1 MNGINLFL
9 FVLIHTLLAQTG
21 SDFST
26 CLSSSTV
33 FSNTLPGG
41 LPGDECGGIIGTTSP
56 TNTTVGRSSSTS
68 SGSTTGSS
76 GSISSGTSGISQKET
91 RTKIDMETRMRRGL
105 PTKKPIHGV
114 KHIIAV
120 ASGKG
125 GVGKSTLAINLALA
139 IASFRHRVGILDA
152 DVFGPSIPRLL
163 NLKAEPQTNEK
174 GDLIPLANFGVK
186 AMSMGFLVGEDLP
199 IVWRGLMETLQQ
211 LLHQVQWGEL
221 DLLVIDMPPGTGDT
235 QLTISQQIVLDGVVI
250 VSTPQD
256 IALVDARKGANMF
269 TKHKVHIFGQN
280 GVLKTSKEMG
290 LDYLGDIP
298 LDADICELSDFGT
311 PVVVT
316 KPDSFNAQCYKEVAK
331 KIMNKINL
339 KN

>member
-1 MNGINLFL
+1 MRLSVPIRYP
-9 FVLIHTLLAQTG
+9 VRLLNK
-21 SDFST
+21 
-26 CLSSSTV
+26 LS
-33 FSNTLPGG
+33 FRKK
-41 LPGDECGGIIGTTSP
+41 ITTS
-56 TNTTVGRSSSTS
+56 TIINHENSM
-68 SGSTTGSS
+68 
-76 GSISSGTSGISQKET
+76 GISQKEA
-91 RTKIDMETRMRRGL
+91 RTKSQIDMEARIRRGL
-105 PTKKPIHGV
+105 PTKRPIHGV

-139 IASFRHRVGILDA
+139 VASFRHRVGVLDA

-163 NLKAEPQTNEK
+163 NLKMEPQMNEK
-174 GDLIPLANFGVK
+174 GDLIPLVNFGVK
-186 AMSMGFLVGEDLP
+186 AMSMGFIIGEDSP
-199 IVWRGLMETLQQ
+199 IVMKALQQ

-235 QLTISQQIVLDGVVI
+235 QLTISQQVVLDGVVI

-256 IALVDARKGANMF
+256 IALIDARKGANMF
-269 TKHKVHIFGQN
+269 TKVDVPILGIVQNMSVFTCPNCQHKVHIFGQN
-280 GVLKTSKEMG
+280 GVLKTSKEMD

-298 LDADICELSDFGT
+298 LDTDICELSDFGT

-339 KN
+339 KH